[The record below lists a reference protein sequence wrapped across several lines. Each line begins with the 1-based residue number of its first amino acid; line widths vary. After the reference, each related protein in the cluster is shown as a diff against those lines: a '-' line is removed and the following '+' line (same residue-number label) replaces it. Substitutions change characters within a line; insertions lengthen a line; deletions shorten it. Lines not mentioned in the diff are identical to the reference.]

1 MKLKLLLG
9 TLMFTAFTANA
20 QVATINEDFESFTIG
35 TGAAWP
41 QNGWSKVV
49 PPGAGPF
56 IYADGTTDKH
66 AQFYTLMAPG
76 TPGYLIAPQIVA
88 PDGTKSLKFTYAM
101 TTGSAGTGTLEV
113 GLISAATTAG
123 TATFTSISPIYSLNS
138 ATGQTVTINVPASA
152 NQYIAFKFIGS
163 VQHAALQVDNVIYN
177 TSSTLAVSDNVKS
190 KGEVQFAVNSDNTA
204 LQFISKKDPKNIQIY
219 SAGAQ
224 KVAEGK
230 LKGQEFDISTLH
242 TGIYFMLVETAEGS
256 VIKSKFIKK

>member
-9 TLMFTAFTANA
+9 TLMFTAFTVNA
-20 QVATINEDFESFTIG
+20 QVAMINENFDSFTTG

-56 IYADGTTDKH
+56 IYADGTTDKY
-66 AQFYTLMAPG
+66 AQFYTLMAPN
-76 TPGYLIAPQIVA
+76 TPGYLITPQIIA
-88 PDGTKSLKFTYAM
+88 PDGTKSLKFTYSM

-123 TATFTSISPIYSLNS
+123 TAGFTSISPVYALNS
-138 ATGQTVTINVPASA
+138 ATEQTVTINVPASA
-152 NQYIAFKFIGS
+152 NQYIAFKFTGA
-163 VQHAALQVDNVIYN
+163 VQHAALQVDDVIY
-177 TSSTLAVSDNVKS
+177 TAASTLAVSDNVKS
-190 KGEVQFAVNSDNTA
+190 KEEVRFAVNPDHTA
-204 LQFISKKDPKNIQIY
+204 LQFISKKEPKNIQIY

-230 LKGQEFDISTLH
+230 LKGQQFDISALQA
-242 TGIYFMLVETAEGS
+242 GVYYILVETAEGL

>member
-20 QVATINEDFESFTIG
+20 QVATINENFDSFTTG
-35 TGAAWP
+35 TSAAWP

-66 AQFYTLMAPG
+66 AQFYTLMSPNTA
-76 TPGYLIAPQIVA
+76 GYLISPQIVA

-101 TTGSAGTGTLEV
+101 TTGSAGGGTLEV

-123 TATFTSISPIYSLNS
+123 TATFTSISPVYSLNS
-138 ATGQTVTINVPASA
+138 ATEQTVTITVPASA
-152 NQYIAFKFIGS
+152 NQYIAFKFTGS
-163 VQHAALQVDNVIYN
+163 VQHAALQVDDVIYN
-177 TSSTLAVSDNVKS
+177 AASTLAVSDHVKT
-190 KGEVQFAVNSDNTA
+190 KENVQFAVNSDNTA
-204 LQFISKKDPKNIQIY
+204 LQFVYKKEPKNIQIY

-224 KVAEGK
+224 KVSEGK
-230 LKGQEFDISTLH
+230 VKGQQFNIAALQA
-242 TGIYFMLVETAEGS
+242 GVYYIIIETAEGS